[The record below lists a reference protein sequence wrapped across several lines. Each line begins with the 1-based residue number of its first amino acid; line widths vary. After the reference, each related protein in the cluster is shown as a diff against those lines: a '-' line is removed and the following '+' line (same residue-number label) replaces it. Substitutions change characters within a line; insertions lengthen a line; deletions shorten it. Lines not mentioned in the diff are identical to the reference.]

1 MLKENYR
8 KKITENTGNRSSNVT
23 IPTDLTLSE

>member
-8 KKITENTGNRSSNVT
+8 NITENTGNRSSNVT
-23 IPTDLTLSE
+23 KAFDLTLSE